1 MIWKKLKEWKTKMI
15 NRERWELL
23 IEEFFICKVKENFY
37 FVDKEGEE
45 QIFLLDN
52 GIEISIKDP
61 KKE

>member
-1 MIWKKLKEWKTKMI
+1 MI